1 MEVWILAAL
10 GIVSLLRGLWMLGG
24 GGKSWYVSHNAYAGL
39 SYAQIPVGICFM
51 CLALAA
57 ATELEL
63 FTGVGVGFGVVG
75 LLFNYLQPSF
85 LKPVWLRWLERE
97 HGDILNHLVEEANRM
112 GLEVW
117 EKRVETQAELEVWV
131 AQVRYKTGVKGN
143 M

>member
-1 MEVWILAAL
+1 
-10 GIVSLLRGLWMLGG
+10 
-24 GGKSWYVSHNAYAGL
+24 
-39 SYAQIPVGICFM
+39 M

-85 LKPVWLRWLERE
+85 LKPDWLRWLERE
-97 HGDILNHLVEEANRM
+97 HGDIINHLVEEANRM

-117 EKRVETQAELEVWV
+117 EKRVETQAGLEDWV

-143 M
+143 L